1 MPPLRSGYTPR
12 RETFE
17 PYLWRVTNG
26 RLGASIYKG
35 PIVFSG
41 GIVSPSKAMRSFRS
55 RSTLWAALVV
65 ALAATAAA
73 QDVSPPSL
81 DHGYRLMYN
90 LDFAGAQHEFEEWQR
105 VHQADPVGPASE
117 AAGLLFSE
125 LHRLHVLEAKFF
137 TNDEEFRKR
146 PKLEP
151 DPQVKVRF
159 EAKLMAAQILARS
172 ALAHEPKDQ
181 NALFTMALVSGLRAD
196 YLALI
201 ENRDLASL
209 DYTKEGS
216 RWGQELL
223 AVAPDF
229 YDAYLATG
237 IGKYLVG
244 IQPAPVRWFL
254 RLGGHAGDK
263 SAGVRELTLCAEH
276 GRYLAPFARLLLAI
290 AYLRDH
296 DPGRARVLLASLHDD
311 FPANPLFARELARLE
326 AAP

>member
-1 MPPLRSGYTPR
+1 MSLFRFP
-12 RETFE
+12 TF
-17 PYLWRVTNG
+17 R
-26 RLGASIYKG
+26 
-35 PIVFSG
+35 
-41 GIVSPSKAMRSFRS
+41 
-55 RSTLWAALVV
+55 WAVVVV
-65 ALAATAAA
+65 ALVAAA
-73 QDVSPPSL
+73 SAQEVPSPSL
-81 DHGYRLMYN
+81 DRGYRLMYN
-90 LDFAGAQHEFEEWQR
+90 LDFPGAQHEFEEWQR
-105 VHQADPVGPASE
+105 VHEADPLGPASE

-137 TNDEEFRKR
+137 TDDDEFRKR
-146 PKLEP
+146 QKLEP
-151 DPQVKVRF
+151 DPQVKARF
-159 EAKLMAAQILARS
+159 EGKLMAAQIRARSILARD
-172 ALAHEPKDQ
+172 PKDQ
-181 NALFTMALVSGLRAD
+181 NALFTMALVAGLRAD

-201 ENRDLASL
+201 ENRNLASL

-223 AVAPDF
+223 AVAPEF

-254 RLGGHAGDK
+254 RLGGHAADK
-263 SAGVRELTLCAEH
+263 SAGVHELTLCAEH

-296 DPGRARVLLASLHDD
+296 DPGRARMLLASLRDD
-311 FPANPLFARELARLE
+311 FPANPLFARELAHLE